1 MASIETPTSRVFAKP
16 DMVKGGPPRPE
27 AHLAIA
33 AKYAAAEHR
42 HIAAAHAL
50 KAGKSEQAKMHADAA
65 CGHSDRASELHA
77 DIVSAYKFW
86 EI

>member
-1 MASIETPTSRVFAKP
+1 MASIETPTSRAFAKP
-16 DMVKGGPPRPE
+16 DTVRGMPPRTE

-33 AKYAAAEHR
+33 AKYAAAEHH

-65 CGHSDRASELHA
+65 SGHGDTARELNA